1 MRLPS
6 FAEGGEVR
14 VAVVGGGISGL
25 AAAWLLGGRH
35 DVHLLEANE
44 YVGGHTRTVLVPNVG
59 GELALDMG
67 FLVFNET
74 TYPHLTRL
82 FRRLDVET
90 QPTDMSLSVQCQ
102 SCDLE
107 YGGRATGIF
116 AQPRNLARPSYYRMI
131 ADIAR
136 FNRIARRL
144 VSEGSATGSLG
155 AFLDRSR
162 LGPEFARHYL
172 VPLTA
177 ALWSA
182 GTAVARTI
190 PLATLLRF
198 MENHGLLR
206 LHGRLRWRTVVGGS
220 HSYVKRMLMDLPGR
234 VHPRTTVDRVER
246 EAGGVRVHSA
256 DGRSQ
261 SFDHVVLATHA
272 DQALSL
278 LAEPTDRE
286 RELLGAWSYSRNR
299 TVLHTDQTHLPAR
312 KGAWASWNYALS
324 DCRADRSSASVS
336 YHLNRLQG
344 LDADQEF
351 VVTLNPDR
359 MPADGTVLDEVDF
372 THPVYTDESVQ
383 TQSLLPELNG
393 PNRTSFCGA
402 YFGYGFHE
410 DGLRAAVAVSDG
422 LNGSVL

>member
-1 MRLPS
+1 
-6 FAEGGEVR
+6 
-14 VAVVGGGISGL
+14 
-25 AAAWLLGGRH
+25 
-35 DVHLLEANE
+35 
-44 YVGGHTRTVLVPNVG
+44 
-59 GELALDMG
+59 MG

-82 FRRLDVET
+82 FDRLDVET
-90 QPTDMSLSVQCQ
+90 QATDMSMSVQCDR
-102 SCDLE
+102 CNLE
-107 YGGRATGIF
+107 YGGRAAGIF
-116 AQPRNLARPSYYRMI
+116 AQPRNIVRPAYHRMLV
-131 ADIAR
+131 DIAR

-144 VSEGSATGSLG
+144 VSEGSAAGSLG

-182 GTAVARTI
+182 GTAVARAI
-190 PLATLLRF
+190 PLATLLSF

-206 LHGRLRWRTVVGGS
+206 LYGRLEWRTVAGGS
-220 HSYVKRMLMDLPGR
+220 HSYIRRMLMDLTGR
-234 VHPRTTVDRVER
+234 VHTGSPVARVER
-246 EAGGVRVHSA
+246 GEGGVRVHAA

-261 SFDHVVLATHA
+261 SFDHVVIATHA
-272 DQALSL
+272 DQAISMLVD
-278 LAEPTDRE
+278 PTDRE
-286 RELLGAWSYSRNR
+286 RELLGAWTYSSNR
-299 TVLHTDQTHLPAR
+299 TVLHTDRAHLPER

-336 YHLNRLQG
+336 YHLNRLQR
-344 LDADQEF
+344 LDTDREY

-359 MPADGTVLDEVDF
+359 APAEGTVLDEVDF
-372 THPVYTDESVQ
+372 THPVYTDDSVQ

-393 PNRTSFCGA
+393 PNRTSYCGA

-410 DGLRAAVAVSDG
+410 DGLRAAVAVSEG
-422 LNGSVL
+422 LNGGAL